1 MALLVSDA
9 QAPVEW
15 PELTRSMWMSSLQ
28 PWSWGPEFKHTQS
41 YSLSMVQGIGTL
53 TVSVALV
60 FCWYS
65 QSGHEGGAWGLGA
78 YKVSKFLGSG
88 ARGTSPQ
95 WQWL

>member
-1 MALLVSDA
+1 M
-9 QAPVEW
+9 
-15 PELTRSMWMSSLQ
+15 Q
-28 PWSWGPEFKHTQS
+28 PWSWGPVFKHTQS

-60 FCWYS
+60 CFGYS
-65 QSGHEGGAWGLGA
+65 QSGHEVGVWGMGA

-88 ARGTSPQ
+88 TKRTSPQ